1 MGSTTKAPTK
11 TTTTTSPPS
20 TTRSP
25 PSLTTKAPTKTTTKT
40 SPPSITM
47 SPPSSTTKAP
57 TKTTTKTSP
66 PSTTTTSPPSLTTKA
81 TTKTTKIS
89 PPTTTRSPPSSTTK
103 APTKTTTTPQSITT
117 TTATSPAAT
126 QTTTKPT
133 TTTTTKPTTTTT
145 SPIQQTSSLVPTT
158 SKGSIVS
165 SLTLDLNPTYS
176 ASSEWSKGWSADKA
190 ATAGGYWCS
199 RRDPTTPVYWW
210 LSIGDVEEEIVK
222 IAFEEEEFPLATDA
236 QEPPRAQFEFFASE
250 AKACTRNGRKLISGT
265 RDEINEKIFA
275 NGRRYHCYGLK
286 ITNLPTKPTTTT

>member
-1 MGSTTKAPTK
+1 MG
-11 TTTTTSPPS
+11 
-20 TTRSP
+20 
-25 PSLTTKAPTKTTTKT
+25 
-40 SPPSITM
+40 
-47 SPPSSTTKAP
+47 
-57 TKTTTKTSP
+57 
-66 PSTTTTSPPSLTTKA
+66 
-81 TTKTTKIS
+81 
-89 PPTTTRSPPSSTTK
+89 TTRSPPSSTTK
-103 APTKTTTTPQSITT
+103 ATTKTTKTLP
-117 TTATSPAAT
+117 
-126 QTTTKPT
+126 
-133 TTTTTKPTTTTT
+133 PTTTTT

-236 QEPPRAQFEFFASE
+236 LEPPRAQFEFFASDT
-250 AKACTRNGRKLISGT
+250 KACTRNGRELISGT

-286 ITNLPTKPTTTT
+286 ITNLPTTKNWGKLATLKNFRFYVHDLSTLKTTLVSTASSKVTTTSSPDSTNSATTKTSSPSTTRSPSSTTTTTITTTVTSPAATQTTTKPTTTTSPI

>member
-1 MGSTTKAPTK
+1 MG
-11 TTTTTSPPS
+11 
-20 TTRSP
+20 
-25 PSLTTKAPTKTTTKT
+25 
-40 SPPSITM
+40 
-47 SPPSSTTKAP
+47 
-57 TKTTTKTSP
+57 
-66 PSTTTTSPPSLTTKA
+66 
-81 TTKTTKIS
+81 
-89 PPTTTRSPPSSTTK
+89 TTRSPPSSTTK
-103 APTKTTTTPQSITT
+103 ATTKTTKTLP
-117 TTATSPAAT
+117 
-126 QTTTKPT
+126 
-133 TTTTTKPTTTTT
+133 PTTTTT

-222 IAFEEEEFPLATDA
+222 IALEEEEFPLATDA
-236 QEPPRAQFEFFASE
+236 LEPPRAQFEFFASDT
-250 AKACTRNGRKLISGT
+250 KACTRNGRELISGT

-286 ITNLPTKPTTTT
+286 ITNLPTTKNWGKLATLKNFRFYVNDLSTLKTTLVSTASSKVTTTSSPDSTNSATTTSTPDSTNSATTKTSSPSTTTTRSPSSTATTTTITTTATSPAATTSPIQQTSSSVPTTSGGSTVGVVVN